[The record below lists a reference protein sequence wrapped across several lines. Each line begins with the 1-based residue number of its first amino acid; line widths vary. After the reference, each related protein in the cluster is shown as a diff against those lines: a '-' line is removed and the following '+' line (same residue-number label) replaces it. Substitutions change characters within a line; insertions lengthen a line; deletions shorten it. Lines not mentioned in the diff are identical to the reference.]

1 MHRDVRRSLKLY
13 ASILIVLL
21 LTSTRPAG
29 QAPARAVTPAN
40 PTILVG
46 QTQQFTATGMSAPA
60 AIDGG
65 GNHTCL
71 LMSDRSVRCFGQNNW
86 GQLGDGRIG
95 TDASTPVVVSGMNTA
110 VDVGAGMEHTC
121 SVLTDGTMRCW
132 GTSYVGQLGDGTF
145 NGWSDVPKP
154 VLNLSG
160 AIAGVVGGF
169 HTCAI
174 LSDRSMRCWGR
185 NQDGQVGNG
194 DNTTDVSVPHAVIGL
209 GGPVSTATAGGYH
222 TCALMP
228 NATVRCWGRNTRGQ
242 LGDGT
247 ENFFSSTPVPVS
259 GMTNAA
265 AVAGGGWHT
274 CALLQNGTV
283 QCWGENDNGQLG
295 NTLSHS
301 TVPVTVAGI
310 SNAVAISAGVNH
322 SCAVLADGTTRC
334 WGRNDSG
341 QLGNGTTVNS
351 SSPVQ
356 VSALSGPMQ
365 IALGS
370 FHSCVLM
377 PNRSG
382 RCWGWNANGQLG
394 NGTITNASTP
404 VNVSGTGGLTW
415 TSSNPSVATINAAGL
430 ATGVASGT
438 TTITASDGSGSAST
452 TLTVTQSTQRVTL
465 STILQGNGAGSISSS
480 PAGIACGTDC
490 TEDYDNGTTVTLTAT
505 AGSGS
510 AFAGWTGCDS
520 MSGMTC
526 TVMMSAAKTVTATFN
541 LQTQTFPLTVGKAGA
556 GGGTVTS
563 SPAGI
568 NCGADCSES
577 YNSGT
582 TVTLTAAAATGS
594 AYGSW
599 NGCNSVAGAICT
611 VSMTAAKTV
620 TVTFNLQPQTFAL
633 TVGKAGAGGGTVT
646 SSPAGITCGA
656 DCSESYN
663 SGTTVTLT
671 PAAATGSVFGSWSG
685 CNSVSGE
692 ISVSMSTART
702 VTATFNLAPPQ
713 TFTLTVGKAG
723 AGSGTVASNPVG
735 ISCGADCSES
745 YTSGTMVTLT
755 PTAATG
761 SVFGSWSGCTSVSG
775 TTCTVSMN
783 AAKSVTASFNL
794 QTFTLT
800 VGKAGAGSG
809 TVASNPVGISCGADC
824 SESYT
829 SGTMVTLTPTAAT
842 GSVFGNWSGCT
853 SVSGTTCT
861 VSMNAAK
868 SVTATFNLQF
878 FPLTVVKTGAI
889 TGTVSS
895 SPAGI
900 NCGSTCTASFASNA
914 VVTLTASPT
923 LPVST
928 VTWTGCDSSSGRTCT
943 VATSRARSVTA
954 AFKLL
959 GVL

>member
-1 MHRDVRRSLKLY
+1 
-13 ASILIVLL
+13 
-21 LTSTRPAG
+21 
-29 QAPARAVTPAN
+29 
-40 PTILVG
+40 
-46 QTQQFTATGMSAPA
+46 
-60 AIDGG
+60 
-65 GNHTCL
+65 
-71 LMSDRSVRCFGQNNW
+71 
-86 GQLGDGRIG
+86 
-95 TDASTPVVVSGMNTA
+95 
-110 VDVGAGMEHTC
+110 
-121 SVLTDGTMRCW
+121 MRCW

-145 NGWSDVPKP
+145 NGWSHVPKP

-160 AIAGVVGGF
+160 AIAAVVGGF

-194 DNTTDVSVPHAVIGL
+194 DNTTDVSVPHTVIGL

-247 ENFFSSTPVPVS
+247 NSFFSSTPVPVS

-265 AVAGGGWHT
+265 AVSGGGWHT

-283 QCWGENDNGQLG
+283 QCWGENDHGQIG

-301 TVPVTVAGI
+301 NVPVTVAGI

-334 WGRNDSG
+334 WGQNDSG
-341 QLGNGTTVNS
+341 QLGNGTAMNS

-356 VSALSGPMQ
+356 VTGLSGPMQ

-370 FHSCVLM
+370 FHSCALM

-394 NGTITNASTP
+394 NGTTTNASTP

-465 STILQGNGAGSISSS
+465 STVLQGNGAGSMSSN
-480 PAGIACGTDC
+480 PVGIACGTDC
-490 TEDYDNGTTVTLTAT
+490 SEDYDNGTTVTLTAAT
-505 AGSGS
+505 GSGS
-510 AFAGWTGCDS
+510 SFAGWTGCDS
-520 MSGMTC
+520 MSGLTC
-526 TVMMSAAKTVTATFN
+526 TVMMSVAKTVTATFN
-541 LQTQTFPLTVGKAGA
+541 LAPPQTLTLTVGK
-556 GGGTVTS
+556 T
-563 SPAGI
+563 
-568 NCGADCSES
+568 
-577 YNSGT
+577 
-582 TVTLTAAAATGS
+582 
-594 AYGSW
+594 
-599 NGCNSVAGAICT
+599 
-611 VSMTAAKTV
+611 
-620 TVTFNLQPQTFAL
+620 
-633 TVGKAGAGGGTVT
+633 GAGGGTVT

-656 DCSESYN
+656 DCSEPYT
-663 SGTTVTLT
+663 SGTMVTLT
-671 PAAATGSVFGSWSG
+671 PTAATGAVFGGWSG
-685 CNSVSGE
+685 CTSVSGTTC
-692 ISVSMSTART
+692 SVNMNAAKS
-702 VTATFNLAPPQ
+702 VTATFNLQ
-713 TFTLTVGKAG
+713 TFTLTVSKAG

-745 YTSGTMVTLT
+745 YASGTLVTLT

-761 SVFGSWSGCTSVSG
+761 AVFGS
-775 TTCTVSMN
+775 
-783 AAKSVTASFNL
+783 
-794 QTFTLT
+794 
-800 VGKAGAGSG
+800 
-809 TVASNPVGISCGADC
+809 
-824 SESYT
+824 
-829 SGTMVTLTPTAAT
+829 
-842 GSVFGNWSGCT
+842 WSGCT

-878 FPLTVVKTGAI
+878 FPLTVVENRGDHRYRQLQSRGDQLRVHLYGLI
-889 TGTVSS
+889 REQ
-895 SPAGI
+895 
-900 NCGSTCTASFASNA
+900 CGGD
-914 VVTLTASPT
+914 VDREP
-923 LPVST
+923 
-928 VTWTGCDSSSGRTCT
+928 DSSSIDRDVDRMRFVLGSD
-943 VATSRARSVTA
+943 VHRSYE
-954 AFKLL
+954 
-959 GVL
+959 